1 MKSRANLIFKIF
13 VALNFI
19 YLFGSRPISDAL
31 AENNLVKKE
40 SLVEN
45 VYLNKNQELNDYV
58 LDTGDLLFID
68 FYPAVELSG
77 TFEINEFGEIYLPR
91 IYSTYVRGLNTQDLA
106 KLLEKKYEEFLL
118 DPVFNVRILGFR
130 PVKILISGEVQSPGI
145 YEFNQNLPESILKPL
160 FNKEEEKANEEK
172 ESFEKSKYS
181 FQKFATVSNA
191 IRAAGGITPYSDL
204 SKLEI
209 IRDVSAGEG
218 GGKKKA
224 KLDFSSYLNNLNS
237 ENDIRLFSGDQIFI
251 PTLTKSDNKIISKS
265 IINGL
270 SPKFIKVGVFGM
282 VENPGEINLPLE
294 ATLSDAI
301 DLAGPKKRLSG
312 KIVLIRYK
320 NDGKLSKRIIKYKS
334 NSLRGSKNNP
344 FIKSGDLITVRDSK
358 FRKTTGII
366 TDLTAPLTGVYT
378 TKQLFGF

>member
-1 MKSRANLIFKIF
+1 M
-13 VALNFI
+13 
-19 YLFGSRPISDAL
+19 
-31 AENNLVKKE
+31 
-40 SLVEN
+40 
-45 VYLNKNQELNDYV
+45 
-58 LDTGDLLFID
+58 
-68 FYPAVELSG
+68 
-77 TFEINEFGEIYLPR
+77 
-91 IYSTYVRGLNTQDLA
+91 
-106 KLLEKKYEEFLL
+106 
-118 DPVFNVRILGFR
+118 
-130 PVKILISGEVQSPGI
+130 
-145 YEFNQNLPESILKPL
+145 
-160 FNKEEEKANEEK
+160 
-172 ESFEKSKYS
+172 
-181 FQKFATVSNA
+181 
-191 IRAAGGITPYSDL
+191 

-209 IRDVSAGEG
+209 IRDVLLEKG

-282 VENPGEINLPLE
+282 VGKSGEINLPLE

-334 NSLRGSKNNP
+334 NAPRGSKNNP
-344 FIKSGDLITVRDSK
+344 FIKSGDLITVKIASLER
-358 FRKTTGII
+358 R
-366 TDLTAPLTGVYT
+366 LE
-378 TKQLFGF
+378 